1 MAIGLAGPGTVVPNA
16 PPYSG
21 TVGTTTPVLYP
32 AGSTQADYVASGF
45 VPEIWSGK
53 LIEKF
58 YAATVLAA
66 ISNTDYEG
74 EIRSYGDRVKIR
86 QKATLAINNYLVGG
100 DLSLQ
105 RPVGSALE
113 LYIDQGI
120 YFAAILDDIIEKQS
134 DINNLSI
141 WADDAS
147 EQMKI
152 NVDTNVLRFI
162 LNTAYAGPAGTP
174 SAPTAG
180 ANMGANA
187 GWVSGNINLGTT
199 AAPVATVGRNPTT
212 GQVEIIDVILRL
224 GQCLDEQNIP
234 ETGRW
239 VIMPTWATF
248 QLKRSE
254 LREVF
259 VSGDQTSILRNGRY
273 GQVDRFVIYA
283 SNLLPNGTAGGL
295 AAGVFPIFAG
305 HAHGLTF
312 ASQLTNV
319 ETIRSERT
327 FGQILRGLQVYGRAA
342 LTSGWT
348 PPNASGVPQAIPA
361 GQTEAI
367 AQALIIQGGP

>member
-1 MAIGLAGPGTVVPNA
+1 MALGLAGSATV
-16 PPYSG
+16 PPI
-21 TVGTTTPVLYP
+21 YP
-32 AGSTQADYVASGF
+32 AGSTSTDYVAAGF
-45 VPEIWSGK
+45 IPEIWSGK

-74 EIRSYGDRVKIR
+74 EIKSYGDRVKIR
-86 QKATLAINNYLVGG
+86 TKPTLLINNYLVNG
-100 DLSLQ
+100 DLALQ
-105 RPVGSALE
+105 RPAGSNVE
-113 LYIDQGI
+113 LTIDQGK
-120 YFAAILDDIIEKQS
+120 YFAAILDDVIEKQS

-152 NVDTNVLRFI
+152 AVDTDVLMFI
-162 LNTAYAGPAGTP
+162 LNAADPFNQGA
-174 SAPTAG
+174 TAG
-180 ANMGANA
+180 AI
-187 GWVSGNINLGTT
+187 SGNVNLGTT
-199 AAPVATVGRNPTT
+199 GAPVATVGRNPTT
-212 GQVEIIDVILRL
+212 GQVEIIDVVLRI
-224 GQCLDEQNIP
+224 GQCLDEYNIP

-239 VIMPTWATF
+239 VVMPTWATF

-259 VSGDQTSILRNGRY
+259 VSGDQVSILRNGRF

-283 SNLLPNGTAGGL
+283 SNLLPNGTPAGLG
-295 AAGVFPIFAG
+295 AGVYPIYGG

-327 FGQILRGLQVYGRAA
+327 FGQILRGLQVYGRQVLDGKA
-342 LTSGWT
+342 LC
-348 PPNASGVPQAIPA
+348 
-361 GQTEAI
+361 
-367 AQALIIQGGP
+367 QALVVQGGP